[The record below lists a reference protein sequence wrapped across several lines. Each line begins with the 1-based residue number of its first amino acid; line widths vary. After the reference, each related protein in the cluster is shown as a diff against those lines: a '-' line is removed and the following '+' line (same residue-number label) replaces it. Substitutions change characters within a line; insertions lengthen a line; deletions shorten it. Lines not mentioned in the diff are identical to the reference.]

1 MTKSLFFEKTGLLV
15 LLLILATGCKIAYK
29 TADVDS
35 TLSKSVNDVNS
46 NYSSISGKISAMQ
59 NEYLNL
65 NCKTDLPPF
74 ETAKKMSDEISNSVK
89 DLLKLKENIND
100 EYKNFSTYSK
110 GKSEIISGSVEWKK
124 FKSTKKNMKS
134 YASNLQKTG
143 EETIEKATAFNKFV
157 TVSIAPVV
165 QFCDVALYNA
175 KFKETVDSLG
185 KVQMALNAQ
194 LKKYEGQVNIITQQY
209 AAQTEK
215 CKLMHDDVKKMSLEK
230 NRINDIKA
238 SIQLTVEQFKS
249 KTRGRQKIYSC
260 SADWVIV
267 TQAESQLLA
276 QQNLLNEI
284 QQNISAL
291 SAHIQGIVNT
301 INN

>member
-1 MTKSLFFEKTGLLV
+1 MKRLFFEKVG
-15 LLLILATGCKIAYK
+15 LLILLIIIVTSCKIVYK
-29 TADVDS
+29 TADVNS
-35 TLSKSVNDVNS
+35 TLSKSVNDVNT

-74 ETAKKMSDEISNSVK
+74 ETAKKMSDDITNSVQ
-89 DLLKLKENIND
+89 DLLKLKNTIND

-110 GKSEIISGSVEWKK
+110 GKSEIASGTVEWKK
-124 FKSTKKNMKS
+124 FKITKKNMKS
-134 YASNLQKTG
+134 SASNLQKKG

-157 TVSIAPVV
+157 TISIAPIV
-165 QFCDVALYNA
+165 QFCDVAVYNT

-185 KVQMALNAQ
+185 KIQLALNAQ
-194 LKKYEGQVNIITQQY
+194 LKKYEGQVNLITQQY
-209 AAQTEK
+209 AAKAEK
-215 CKLMHDDVKKMSLEK
+215 CKSMQDDIKKMSEEK
-230 NRINDIKA
+230 NRITDIKA
-238 SIQLTVEQFKS
+238 SIQLTVDQFKS

-284 QQNISAL
+284 QQNIAAL